1 MLSFILRFLRFGAA
15 SYTRH
20 GPTRLLRF
28 IIIWTQ
34 IRTFIWIWTKPAKK
48 AQRLHGA
55 RSRLVYTRTVLQHR
69 EVHMRKV
76 RSLQLSAGCRVEA
89 EAGRAKWVL

>member
-1 MLSFILRFLRFGAA
+1 MDQ
-15 SYTRH
+15 
-20 GPTRLLRF
+20 RLLLF
-28 IIIWTQ
+28 IYHMDPNTHIPYGYV
-34 IRTFIWIWTKPAKK
+34 WTKPAKK

>member
-1 MLSFILRFLRFGAA
+1 MCAPGLDYLPYRI
-15 SYTRH
+15 YHMDPNTH
-20 GPTRLLRF
+20 
-28 IIIWTQ
+28 IHMDME
-34 IRTFIWIWTKPAKK
+34 TKPAKK
-48 AQRLHGA
+48 AQRLHGV

-89 EAGRAKWVL
+89 EAGRAKWAL

>member
-1 MLSFILRFLRFGAA
+1 MLRRVGEGHRRIQDMDQHDYYDLLSYGPKYAHSYGYGLNQRKRRNAYMARAHVWYTHVYYYCIAA
-15 SYTRH
+15 
-20 GPTRLLRF
+20 P
-28 IIIWTQ
+28 
-34 IRTFIWIWTKPAKK
+34 
-48 AQRLHGA
+48 
-55 RSRLVYTRTVLQHR
+55 V